1 MLKCRFM
8 IYFCKEHSDGD
19 EQNLVNRLRKSEAFV
34 PALSLV
40 AEVDDEIVGH
50 IMFTKIRIG
59 NSDTLVLGLAPLSVL
74 PKVQKNGIGGKL
86 IEVGHQIAK
95 DLGYV
100 YSIVLGHADYYPRF
114 GYKPASV
121 YGINPPF
128 PVADENF
135 MAIKLIE
142 EENIQTSGTVSYA
155 NEFFTK

>member
-1 MLKCRFM
+1 MNINIRQENENDHTSVYTLV
-8 IYFCKEHSDGD
+8 KEAFAKADHSDGD

-100 YSIVLGHADYYPRF
+100 YSSVL
-114 GYKPASV
+114 
-121 YGINPPF
+121 
-128 PVADENF
+128 
-135 MAIKLIE
+135 
-142 EENIQTSGTVSYA
+142 GTVSYA